1 MTERD
6 RFEIYLYS
14 YLHIP
19 YRWGGASPLVGL
31 DCSGLA
37 QIALGWLGLDPPG
50 DQTADG
56 LYRHFRAHGQTVPIA
71 DLGDLCFYGQETRV
85 AHVAIALDAQRMI
98 EAGGGTART
107 VTRAIAEQQDARVK
121 VSRIKR
127 RPDLVAII
135 RPNGLPW

>member
-6 RFEIYLYS
+6 RFELYLYS
-14 YLHIP
+14 FLHVP
-19 YRWGGASPLVGL
+19 YRWGGFSPLVGL
-31 DCSGLA
+31 DCSGLV
-37 QIALGWLGLDPPG
+37 QHALDWLGLDPAG

-56 LYRHFRAHGQTVPIA
+56 LYRHFKQRGTIVPIA
-71 DLGDLCFYGQETRV
+71 DLGDLVFYGTEARV
-85 AHVAIALDAQRMI
+85 THVTNALDALRMI
-98 EAGGGTART
+98 EAGGGSART

-127 RPDLVAII
+127 RADLVAII